1 MYSAADPTSVAVLL
15 DVSVVTL
22 NTNVVPE
29 VPVRSLTGLL
39 YKRPALSVAVVP
51 SKLVPPGAIPSK
63 IGSVTRGYECCVA
76 LLSRVHVNVRD
87 SFRILISVPADN
99 P

>member
-1 MYSAADPTSVAVLL
+1 MSLMYSAADPTSVAVLL

-39 YKRPALSVAVVP
+39 
-51 SKLVPPGAIPSK
+51 
-63 IGSVTRGYECCVA
+63 
-76 LLSRVHVNVRD
+76 
-87 SFRILISVPADN
+87 
-99 P
+99 

>member
-1 MYSAADPTSVAVLL
+1 MPLIA
-15 DVSVVTL
+15 
-22 NTNVVPE
+22 
-29 VPVRSLTGLL
+29 
-39 YKRPALSVAVVP
+39 P

-87 SFRILISVPADN
+87 SFRILISVPADS